1 MLPLRRWNR
10 KFWQWSRPNLLARG
24 QTGALCVA
32 RPQHNY
38 KKRGRRSVL
47 ALVLATAGL
56 FVAQGV
62 AAATVDLSRVVQ
74 FDIPAQTLGAALL
87 RFSEQAQLQVI
98 VESRLA
104 ESVSAPP
111 LKGAYTRGAALKL
124 LLTGSGLTFRM
135 VGNAAIAIHAVPSAG
150 NDGGAVPAGAAVQGL
165 GAGEGIGEYFRR
177 NDRRSAAR
185 MPPDELDPGTN
196 LGEIIVVGTRRLD
209 RSAAETPVPI
219 DQIPVA
225 GLLQSSGRFDVGQL
239 LQFSAPS
246 FNSNRQVGADGA
258 DHIDSAT
265 LRGLGPDQTLVLVNG
280 KRQHSVALVNVY
292 GSRARGNTGTD
303 LNTIPALAI
312 ERIDVLRDGAAA
324 QYGSDAIAGVI
335 NIGLKR
341 SQGLDVIASAGEY
354 AEGDGRNSQL
364 AANYGFGIGAR
375 GFMNLTAEFLRRD
388 PSNRNEDPCRPHRE
402 IGDAAVENRTLYM
415 NGAVGTGERGELYFH
430 GGAQERHGDASA
442 YDRTGINPPC
452 ARPTHIPV
460 RNSAQMYPNGFAP
473 RIGTEVDD
481 HTLTIGGRTSFVGW
495 SMDLNATHGRNR
507 MDYVIGS
514 TLNASLANADL
525 MAGGRGISPTSF
537 DAGGFSFTQDTI
549 GLDVTRYFPDAIE
562 GVNVAFGA
570 ESRREAYSIRAGERG
585 SWDDYDGPGGGNAGS
600 QGFPGFRPEDV
611 IDRSR
616 HAAGAYVD
624 VETQITEKFLLAAAA
639 RFEHYSDFGNAQ
651 IGKLASSY
659 KINDGLLLRGSVS
672 GGFRAPSLQQQ
683 YFSSTITNFVQG
695 VPLDIVIAPSG
706 SPIALAAG
714 VANLRQEKSRN
725 ASLGFA
731 YAPVSNVSITLDA
744 YLVDVRDRI
753 VLIQGIDTADLTSPE
768 TAPLRAVLESMNVA
782 RAQFLVNAV
791 DTRTKGLELTVHH
804 TADLGAGTLSS
815 YLGANY
821 NTNTITAV
829 NPTSVLRAEGI
840 DNFLSRRERLFIEG
854 AAPKSKMIL
863 RTNYS
868 VGRWDAALS
877 LTYFG
882 AITLGTFSGA
892 SVPDQQYRPRTAVDV
907 SIGYE
912 LSDTLL
918 LTVGGLNVFDAM
930 PSPQDAN
937 ETDTNFTYESVQMGF
952 NGPAWFARLS
962 AGFR

>member
-1 MLPLRRWNR
+1 
-10 KFWQWSRPNLLARG
+10 
-24 QTGALCVA
+24 VA

-38 KKRGRRSVL
+38 KKRSRRSLL

-56 FVAQGV
+56 LAGEAVAG
-62 AAATVDLSRVVQ
+62 ATTDLSRVVE

-104 ESVSAPP
+104 ESVRAPP
-111 LKGAYTRGAALKL
+111 LKGAYTRGDALKL
-124 LLTGSGLTFRM
+124 LLEGSGLTFRM
-135 VGNAAIAIHAVPSAG
+135 VGTAAVAIHAAQPGARV
-150 NDGGAVPAGAAVQGL
+150 GAVFSV
-165 GAGEGIGEYFRR
+165 
-177 NDRRSAAR
+177 
-185 MPPDELDPGTN
+185 DELEAPET

-225 GLLQSSGRFDVGQL
+225 RMLRSSGRFDVGQL

-341 SQGLDVIASAGEY
+341 SQGLDVIASFGEY
-354 AEGDGRNSQL
+354 AEGDGGSTQL
-364 AANYGFGIGAR
+364 AANYGFGIGSR
-375 GFMNLTAEFLRRD
+375 GFMNLTTEFLRRD
-388 PSNRNEDPCRPHRE
+388 PSNRSDDPCRPHRE
-402 IGDAAVENRTLYM
+402 IGDAAVENRTLYV
-415 NGAVGTGERGELYFH
+415 NGGIGAGEAGELYFH
-430 GGAQERHGDASA
+430 GGAQERRGDASA

-452 ARPTHIPV
+452 GRNSHIPA
-460 RNSAQMYPNGFAP
+460 RNSAQMYPDGFAP
-473 RIGTEVDD
+473 RIGTDVED
-481 HTLTIGGRTSFVGW
+481 HSLTVGSRTHLAGW
-495 SMDLNATHGRNR
+495 SVDLNATHGRNR
-507 MDYVIGS
+507 MNYVIGS
-514 TLNASLANADL
+514 TLNASIANADL
-525 MAGGRGISPTSF
+525 LAGGRGISPVSF
-537 DAGGFSFTQDTI
+537 DAGGFSFTQSTV
-549 GLDVTRYFPDAIE
+549 GLDVTRYFDEVMAGI
-562 GVNVAFGA
+562 NVAFGA
-570 ESRREAYSIRAGERG
+570 ETRRETYSIRAGERG
-585 SWDDYDGPGGGNAGS
+585 SWDDFDGPGGGNAGS

-611 IDRSR
+611 TDRSR

-624 VETQITEKFLLAAAA
+624 VETQITDEWLLAAAA

-659 KINDGLLLRGSVS
+659 EINDALLLRGSVS

-683 YFSSTITNFVQG
+683 YFSSTITNFIQG
-695 VPLDIVIAPSG
+695 VPIDIVIAPSG
-706 SPIALAAG
+706 SPIAVAAG
-714 VANLRQEKSRN
+714 VSGLRQEKSRN

-731 YAPVSNVSITLDA
+731 YSPASNVSITLDA
-744 YLVDVRDRI
+744 YVVDVRDRI
-753 VLIQGIDTADLTSPE
+753 VLIQGISTSDLTSPE
-768 TAPLRAVLESMNVA
+768 TASLRAVLEAMNVG

-791 DTRTKGLELTVHH
+791 DTRTKGLDLTVNH
-804 TADLGAGTLSS
+804 TADIGAGTLRS
-815 YLGANY
+815 YLGVNY
-821 NTNTITAV
+821 NINTITAV

-840 DNFLSRRERLFIEG
+840 DAFLSRRERLFIEG
-854 AAPKSKMIL
+854 AAPKSKAIL
-863 RTNYS
+863 STSYS
-868 VGRWDAALS
+868 AGPWDAALK

-892 SVPDQQYRPRTAVDV
+892 SVPDQRYRPRTSVDV

-912 LSDTLL
+912 IGRTLM
-918 LTVGGLNVFDAM
+918 LTIGGVNIFDAK

>member
-1 MLPLRRWNR
+1 M
-10 KFWQWSRPNLLARG
+10 
-24 QTGALCVA
+24 A

-38 KKRGRRSVL
+38 KKRRRGSLL
-47 ALVLATAGL
+47 ALVLAAAGL
-56 FVAQGV
+56 FAGAGVV
-62 AAATVDLSRVVQ
+62 AATIDLSRVVQ

-98 VESRLA
+98 VEGRLA
-104 ESVSAPP
+104 ESVRAPP
-111 LKGAYTRGAALKL
+111 LKGAYTRADALKL
-124 LLTGSGLTFRM
+124 LLQGSGLTFRT
-135 VGNAAIAIHAVPSAG
+135 VGNAAMAIRAVRPGAQV
-150 NDGGAVPAGAAVQGL
+150 GAVFSV
-165 GAGEGIGEYFRR
+165 
-177 NDRRSAAR
+177 
-185 MPPDELDPGTN
+185 DELDAPDT

-225 GLLQSSGRFDVGQL
+225 RLLRSSGRFDVGQL

-341 SQGLDVIASAGEY
+341 SKGLDAIASFGEY
-354 AEGDGRNSQL
+354 AAGDGGSTQL
-364 AANYGFGIGAR
+364 AANYGFGVGAR
-375 GFMNLTAEFLRRD
+375 GFMNLTAEYLRRD
-388 PSNRNEDPCRPHRE
+388 PSNRNDDPCRPHRE
-402 IGDAAVENRTLYM
+402 IGDAAVENRTLYV
-415 NGAVGTGERGELYFH
+415 NGGVGAGEGGELYFH
-430 GGAQERHGDASA
+430 GGAQQRRGDASA
-442 YDRTGINPPC
+442 YDRTGIDPPC
-452 ARPTHIPV
+452 GRKTHVPA
-460 RNSAQMYPNGFAP
+460 RNSAQMYPDGFAP
-473 RIGTEVDD
+473 RIGTDVED
-481 HTLTIGGRTSFVGW
+481 HSLTVGSRTNLAGW
-495 SMDLNATHGRNR
+495 SVDLNATHGRNR
-507 MDYVIGS
+507 MNYVIGS

-525 MAGGRGISPTSF
+525 MTGGRGISPVSF
-537 DAGGFSFTQDTI
+537 DAGGFAFTQSTV
-549 GLDVTRYFPDAIE
+549 GLDVTRYFDETLAGI
-562 GVNVAFGA
+562 NVAFGA
-570 ESRREAYSIRAGERG
+570 ESRRETYAIRAGERG

-600 QGFPGFRPEDV
+600 QGFPGFRPQDV
-611 IDRSR
+611 TDRSR
-616 HAAGAYVD
+616 HATGAYVD
-624 VETQITEKFLLAAAA
+624 VETQISNELLLAAAA

-683 YFSSTITNFVQG
+683 YFSSTITNFIQG
-695 VPLDIVIAPSG
+695 VPIDIVIAPSG
-706 SPIALAAG
+706 SPIAVAAG
-714 VANLRQEKSRN
+714 VASLRQEKSRN

-731 YAPVSNVSITLDA
+731 YSPASNVSLTLDA
-744 YLVDVRDRI
+744 YVVDVRDRI
-753 VLIQGIDTADLTSPE
+753 VLIQGINTSDLTSPA
-768 TAPLRAVLESMNVA
+768 TASLRAVLEAMNVG

-791 DTRTKGLELTVHH
+791 DTRTKGLDLTVNH
-804 TADLGAGTLSS
+804 TADIGAGTLSS
-815 YLGANY
+815 YFGVNY
-821 NTNTITAV
+821 NINTITAV

-840 DNFLSRRERLFIEG
+840 DAFLSRRERLFIEG
-854 AAPKSKMIL
+854 AAPKSKAIL
-863 RTNYS
+863 SASYS
-868 VGRWDAALS
+868 AGPWDAALK

-892 SVPDQQYRPRTAVDV
+892 AVPDQRYRPRTSVDV

-912 LSDTLL
+912 LSRTLMI
-918 LTVGGLNVFDAM
+918 TIGGVNVFDAK
-930 PSPQDAN
+930 PSPQDEN

>member
-1 MLPLRRWNR
+1 MVSAPICFPLD
-10 KFWQWSRPNLLARG
+10 ARTANSG
-24 QTGALCVA
+24 NGAPELA
-32 RPQHNY
+32 RPQQNY
-38 KKRGRRSVL
+38 KKRCLPSALAVL
-47 ALVLATAGL
+47 LATTGL
-56 FVAQGV
+56 FVAQNV
-62 AAATVDLSRVVQ
+62 ASATVDLARVVQ

-104 ESVSAPP
+104 EAVSAPP
-111 LKGAYTRGAALKL
+111 LKGAYTRGDALKL
-124 LLTGSGLTFRM
+124 LLAGSGLTFRM
-135 VGNAAIAIHAVPSAG
+135 VGNAAVAIHAVHSAG
-150 NDGGAVPAGAAVQGL
+150 NEGGGVPGDTVVQGL
-165 GAGEGIGEYFRR
+165 DAGGRIGGYFLRS
-177 NDRRSAAR
+177 DRRSGTRLPA
-185 MPPDELDPGTN
+185 DEFDPAEN

-219 DQIPVA
+219 DQIPIA
-225 GLLQSSGRFDVGQL
+225 RLLQSSGRFDVAQL
-239 LQFSAPS
+239 LQFAAPS

-341 SQGLDVIASAGEY
+341 SQGLDVLASSGQY
-354 AEGDGRNSQL
+354 AEGDGRNTQL
-364 AANYGFGIGAR
+364 AANYGFGIGER
-375 GFMNLTAEFLRRD
+375 GFMNLTAEYLRRD

-402 IGDAAVENRTLYM
+402 IGDAAVENRTIYM
-415 NGAVGTGERGELYFH
+415 NGAVGTGERGEIYFH
-430 GGAQERHGDASA
+430 GGAQERRGDASA
-442 YDRTGINPPC
+442 YDRTGIDPPC
-452 ARPTHIPV
+452 GRPTHIPA
-460 RNSAQMYPNGFAP
+460 RNSAQMYPHGFAP
-473 RIGTEVDD
+473 RIGTDVAD
-481 HTLTIGGRTSFVGW
+481 HTLTVGGRTSMVGW
-495 SMDLNATHGRNR
+495 SVDLNATHGRNR

-514 TLNASLANADL
+514 TLNASLAHADL
-525 MAGGRGISPTSF
+525 LAGGRGISPTSF

-549 GLDVTRYFPDAIE
+549 GLDVTRYFADAIE

-570 ESRREAYSIRAGERG
+570 ETRRETYAIRAGERG

-611 IDRSR
+611 IDKSR

-624 VETQITEKFLLAAAA
+624 VETQITDKLLLATAA
-639 RFEHYSDFGNAQ
+639 RFEHYSDFGAAQ

-659 KINDGLLLRGSVS
+659 KISDGLLLRGSVS

-731 YAPVSNVSITLDA
+731 YTPASHLSITLDA
-744 YLVDVRDRI
+744 YVVDVRDRI
-753 VLIQGIDTADLTSPE
+753 VLIQGIDTADLTSPA
-768 TAPLRAVLESMNVA
+768 TAELRAVLESMNVA

-791 DTRTKGLELTVHH
+791 DTRTKGLELTVNHA
-804 TADLGAGTLSS
+804 ADVGAGTLSS
-815 YLGANY
+815 YLGVNY
-821 NTNTITAV
+821 NSNTITAV

-840 DNFLSRRERLFIEG
+840 DAFLSRRERLFIEG
-854 AAPKSKMIL
+854 AAPKSKAIL
-863 RTNYS
+863 STNYS
-868 VGRWDAALS
+868 VGAWDAALR

-892 SVPDQQYRPRTAVDV
+892 SVPDQQYRPRTSVDL

-912 LSDTLL
+912 FSSTLL
-918 LTVGGLNVFDAM
+918 LTIGGMNVFDAK
-930 PSPQDAN
+930 PSPQDPN

>member
-1 MLPLRRWNR
+1 L
-10 KFWQWSRPNLLARG
+10 
-24 QTGALCVA
+24 VA
-32 RPQHNY
+32 RPQQNY
-38 KKRGRRSVL
+38 KKVCRRSLL
-47 ALVLATAGL
+47 AWVFTAAAVI
-56 FVAQGV
+56 VAQTV
-62 AAATVDLSRVVQ
+62 AAATLDFSRVVQ
-74 FDIPAQTLGAALL
+74 FDIPAQTLGSALL

-111 LKGAYTRGAALKL
+111 LKGAYTRGDALKVL
-124 LLTGSGLTFRM
+124 LEGSGLTFRI
-135 VGNAAIAIHAVPSAG
+135 VGTAAIAIHAVHS
-150 NDGGAVPAGAAVQGL
+150 GADVRETGSTDTAVQGL
-165 GAGEGIGEYFRR
+165 NAGAGVGEYFRR
-177 NDRRSAAR
+177 SDRRSAAR
-185 MPPDELDPGTN
+185 FEADEFEPLEN
-196 LGEIIVVGTRRLD
+196 LGEIIVVGTRSLN
-209 RSAAETPVPI
+209 RSASETPVPI

-225 GLLQSSGRFDVGQL
+225 RLLQGSGRLDVGQL

-303 LNTIPALAI
+303 LNTIPTLAI

-341 SQGLDVIASAGEY
+341 SKGLDVLASSGEY
-354 AEGDGRNSQL
+354 AEGDGRSSQL
-364 AANYGFGIGAR
+364 AANYGFGVGER
-375 GFMNLTAEFLRRD
+375 GFVNLTAEYLRRD
-388 PSNRNEDPCRPHRE
+388 PSNRNDDPCRPYRE
-402 IGDAAVENRTLYM
+402 IGDAAVENKTLYV
-415 NGAVGTGERGELYFH
+415 NGAVGTGETGEIYLH
-430 GGAQERHGDASA
+430 GGAQERQGDASA
-442 YDRTGINPPC
+442 YDRRGINPPC
-452 ARPTHIPV
+452 GLTTHIPA

-473 RIGTEVDD
+473 RIGTDVED
-481 HTLTIGGRTSFVGW
+481 HSLTVGGRTSLAGW
-495 SMDLNATHGRNR
+495 SVDLNATHGRNQ
-507 MDYVIGS
+507 MDYIIGS

-525 MAGGRGISPTSF
+525 IAGGRGISPSSF
-537 DAGGFSFTQDTI
+537 DAGGFSYTQNTV
-549 GLDVTRYFPDAIE
+549 GLDVTRYFADAIE
-562 GVNVAFGA
+562 GINVAFGV
-570 ESRREAYSIRAGERG
+570 ESRRETYAIRAGERG

-611 IDRSR
+611 IDKSR

-624 VETQITEKFLLAAAA
+624 VETQITNRFLLAAAA
-639 RFEHYSDFGNAQ
+639 RFEHYSDFGDAQ

-659 KINDGLLLRGSVS
+659 ELNDGLLLRGSVS

-695 VPLDIVIAPSG
+695 VPIDIVIAPSG

-714 VANLRQEKSRN
+714 VASLRQEKSRN

-731 YAPVSNVSITLDA
+731 YSPASNISITLDA
-744 YLVDVRDRI
+744 YVVDVRDRI
-753 VLIQGIDTADLTSPE
+753 VLIQGINTSDLTSPA
-768 TAPLRAVLESMNVA
+768 TASLRAVLEGMNVG

-791 DTRTKGLELTVHH
+791 DTRTKGVDLTVNY
-804 TADLGAGTLSS
+804 TTDIGAGTLSS

-840 DNFLSRRERLFIEG
+840 DAFLSRRERLFIEG
-854 AAPKSKMIL
+854 AAPKSKAIL
-863 RTNYS
+863 SASYA
-868 VGRWDAALS
+868 VGPWDAALK

-892 SVPDQQYRPRTAVDV
+892 SVPDQQYRPRTSVDV
-907 SIGYE
+907 SLGYE
-912 LSDTLL
+912 LSRTLT
-918 LTVGGLNVFDAM
+918 LTVGGVNVFDAR

-952 NGPAWFARLS
+952 NGPAWFARLAAS
-962 AGFR
+962 FR

>member
-1 MLPLRRWNR
+1 M
-10 KFWQWSRPNLLARG
+10 
-24 QTGALCVA
+24 A

-38 KKRGRRSVL
+38 KKRSRRSLL

-56 FVAQGV
+56 LAGEAV
-62 AAATVDLSRVVQ
+62 AAATTDLSRVVE

-104 ESVSAPP
+104 ESVRAPP
-111 LKGAYTRGAALKL
+111 LKGAYTRGDALKL
-124 LLTGSGLTFRM
+124 LLEGSGLTFRM
-135 VGNAAIAIHAVPSAG
+135 VGTAAVAIHAAQPGARV
-150 NDGGAVPAGAAVQGL
+150 GAVFSV
-165 GAGEGIGEYFRR
+165 
-177 NDRRSAAR
+177 
-185 MPPDELDPGTN
+185 DELEAPET

-225 GLLQSSGRFDVGQL
+225 RMLRSSGRFDVGQL

-341 SQGLDVIASAGEY
+341 SQGLDVIASFGEY
-354 AEGDGRNSQL
+354 AEGDGGSTQL
-364 AANYGFGIGAR
+364 AANYGFGIGSR
-375 GFMNLTAEFLRRD
+375 GFMNLTTEFLRRD
-388 PSNRNEDPCRPHRE
+388 PSNRSDDPCRPHRE
-402 IGDAAVENRTLYM
+402 IGDAAVENRTLYV
-415 NGAVGTGERGELYFH
+415 NGGIGAGEAGELYFH
-430 GGAQERHGDASA
+430 GGAQERRGDASA

-452 ARPTHIPV
+452 GRNSHIPA
-460 RNSAQMYPNGFAP
+460 RNSAQMYPDGFAP
-473 RIGTEVDD
+473 RIGTDVED
-481 HTLTIGGRTSFVGW
+481 HSLTVGSRTHLAGW
-495 SMDLNATHGRNR
+495 SVDLNATHGRNR
-507 MDYVIGS
+507 MNYVIGS
-514 TLNASLANADL
+514 TLNASIANADL
-525 MAGGRGISPTSF
+525 LAGGRGISPVSF
-537 DAGGFSFTQDTI
+537 DAGGFSFTQSTV
-549 GLDVTRYFPDAIE
+549 GLDVTRYFDEVMAGI
-562 GVNVAFGA
+562 NVAFGA
-570 ESRREAYSIRAGERG
+570 ETRRETYSIRAGERG
-585 SWDDYDGPGGGNAGS
+585 SWDDFDGPGGGNAGS

-611 IDRSR
+611 TDRSR

-624 VETQITEKFLLAAAA
+624 VETQITDEWLLAAAA

-659 KINDGLLLRGSVS
+659 EINDALLLRGSVS

-683 YFSSTITNFVQG
+683 YFSSTITNFIQG
-695 VPLDIVIAPSG
+695 VPIDIVIAPSG
-706 SPIALAAG
+706 SPIAVAAG
-714 VANLRQEKSRN
+714 VSGLRQEKSRN

-731 YAPVSNVSITLDA
+731 YSPASNVSITLDA
-744 YLVDVRDRI
+744 YVVDVRDRI
-753 VLIQGIDTADLTSPE
+753 VLIQGISTSDLTSPE
-768 TAPLRAVLESMNVA
+768 TASLRAVLEAMNVG

-791 DTRTKGLELTVHH
+791 DTRTKGLDLTVNH
-804 TADLGAGTLSS
+804 TADIGAGTLRS
-815 YLGANY
+815 YLGVNY
-821 NTNTITAV
+821 NINTITAV

-840 DNFLSRRERLFIEG
+840 DAFLSRRERLFIEG
-854 AAPKSKMIL
+854 AAPKSKAIL
-863 RTNYS
+863 STSYS
-868 VGRWDAALS
+868 AGPWDAALK

-892 SVPDQQYRPRTAVDV
+892 SVPDQRYRPRTSVDV

-912 LSDTLL
+912 IGRTLM
-918 LTVGGLNVFDAM
+918 LTIGGVNIFDAK

>member
-1 MLPLRRWNR
+1 V
-10 KFWQWSRPNLLARG
+10 LAR
-24 QTGALCVA
+24 
-32 RPQHNY
+32 
-38 KKRGRRSVL
+38 VL
-47 ALVLATAGL
+47 AMAGL
-56 FVAQGV
+56 FLAQSV
-62 AAATVDLSRVVQ
+62 AAATVDLSQVIQ

-124 LLTGSGLTFRM
+124 LLAGSGLTFRM
-135 VGNAAIAIHAVPSAG
+135 VGNAAVAVHAAYSRANEG
-150 NDGGAVPAGAAVQGL
+150 DAGATDTAVQGL
-165 GAGEGIGEYFRR
+165 DAGGRIGEYFRR
-177 NDRRSAAR
+177 SDRRGAAR
-185 MPPDELDPGTN
+185 LPADELDAAGN

-209 RSAAETPVPI
+209 RSAAEAPVPI

-225 GLLQSSGRFDVGQL
+225 RILQSSGRFDVGQL

-341 SQGLDVIASAGEY
+341 SQGLEVLAASGEY

-364 AANYGFGIGAR
+364 AANYGFGIGER
-375 GFMNLTAEFLRRD
+375 GFMNVTAEYLRRE

-402 IGDAAVENRTLYM
+402 IGDAAVENRTAYV
-415 NGAVGTGERGELYFH
+415 NGAVGTGERGEIYFH
-430 GGAQERHGDASA
+430 GGAQQRLGDASA
-442 YDRTGINPPC
+442 YDRTGIDPPC
-452 ARPTHIPV
+452 ARPTHIPA

-473 RIGTEVDD
+473 RIGTDVED
-481 HTLTIGGRTSFVGW
+481 HSLTVGGRTSLAGW
-495 SMDLNATHGRNR
+495 SVDLNATHGRNR
-507 MDYVIGS
+507 MDYLIGS

-525 MAGGRGISPTSF
+525 IAGGRGISPASF
-537 DAGGFSFTQDTI
+537 DAGGFTFTQDTI
-549 GLDVTRYFPDAIE
+549 GLDVTRYFADPIE
-562 GVNVAFGA
+562 GINVAFGA
-570 ESRREAYSIRAGERG
+570 ESRRETYTIRAGERG

-600 QGFPGFRPEDV
+600 QGFPGFRPQDE
-611 IDRSR
+611 IDKSR

-624 VETQITEKFLLAAAA
+624 VETQITNKFLLAAAA
-639 RFEHYSDFGNAQ
+639 RFEHYSDFGEAQ

-659 KINDGLLLRGSVS
+659 KLNDSLLLRGSVS

-695 VPLDIVIAPSG
+695 VPLDIVIARSG

-714 VANLRQEKSRN
+714 VASLRQEKSRN

-731 YAPVSNVSITLDA
+731 YAPASNVSITLDA
-744 YLVDVRDRI
+744 YVVDVRDRI
-753 VLIQGIDTADLTSPE
+753 VLIQGISTSDLTSPA
-768 TAPLRAVLESMNVA
+768 TAALRAVLESMNVA

-791 DTRTKGLELTVHH
+791 DTRTKGLDLTVNH
-804 TADLGAGTLSS
+804 TADVGAGTLIS
-815 YLGANY
+815 YLGVNY

-840 DNFLSRRERLFIEG
+840 DAFLSRRERLFIEG
-854 AAPKSKMIL
+854 AAPKSKAIL
-863 RTNYS
+863 STSYS
-868 VGRWDAALS
+868 IGPWDAALK

-892 SVPDQQYRPRTAVDV
+892 SVPDQQYRPRTSVDL
-907 SIGYE
+907 SLGYQ
-912 LSDTLL
+912 LSSALL
-918 LTVGGLNVFDAM
+918 LTIGGVNVFDAK
-930 PSPQDAN
+930 PSPQDEN

-962 AGFR
+962 ADFR

>member
-1 MLPLRRWNR
+1 M
-10 KFWQWSRPNLLARG
+10 
-24 QTGALCVA
+24 A
-32 RPQHNY
+32 RPQPKY
-38 KKRGRRSVL
+38 KKRGRPSLL
-47 ALVLATAGL
+47 ALVLATAAL
-56 FVAQGV
+56 CVAPYV
-62 AAATVDLSRVVQ
+62 ASATVDLSRVVQ
-74 FDIPAQTLGAALL
+74 FDIPAQTLGVSLL

-104 ESVSAPP
+104 ESVNAPP
-111 LKGAYTRGAALKL
+111 LEGAYTRGDALKL
-124 LLTGSGLTFRM
+124 LLAGSGLTFRI
-135 VGNAAIAIHAVPSAG
+135 VGNAAVAIHAVHSAG
-150 NDGGAVPAGAAVQGL
+150 IEGAAVAGDAAVQGL
-165 GAGEGIGEYFRR
+165 VAGGGIGEYFQRG
-177 NDRRSAAR
+177 DRRSAAR
-185 MPPDELDPGTN
+185 TPADELDPMGN

-225 GLLQSSGRFDVGQL
+225 RLLHSSGRFDVGQL

-341 SQGLDVIASAGEY
+341 SQGLDVIVSSGEY
-354 AEGDGRNSQL
+354 AEGDGRNNQL
-364 AANYGFGIGAR
+364 AANYGFGIGER
-375 GFMNLTAEFLRRD
+375 GFMNVTAEYLQRN
-388 PSNRNEDPCRPHRE
+388 PSNRNRDPCRPHRE

-415 NGAVGTGERGELYFH
+415 NGAVGTGERGEIYFH
-430 GGAQERHGDASA
+430 GGAQERRGDASA
-442 YDRTGINPPC
+442 YDRTGIDPPC
-452 ARPTHIPV
+452 GRPTHIPA

-473 RIGTEVDD
+473 RIGTEVED
-481 HTLTIGGRTSFVGW
+481 HSLTVGGRTNLAGW
-495 SMDLNATHGRNR
+495 SVDVNATHGRNR

-525 MAGGRGISPTSF
+525 LAGGRGISPASF
-537 DAGGFSFTQDTI
+537 DAGGFSFTQETL

-562 GVNVAFGA
+562 GINVAFGV
-570 ESRREAYSIRAGERG
+570 ESRREAYAIRAGERG

-611 IDRSR
+611 IDKSR
-616 HAAGAYVD
+616 QAGGAYLD
-624 VETQITEKFLLAAAA
+624 VETQLTHELLLAAAA
-639 RFEHYSDFGNAQ
+639 RFEHYSDFGAAH

-659 KINDGLLLRGSVS
+659 KINDALLLRGSVS

-706 SPIALAAG
+706 SPIAVAAG
-714 VANLRQEKSRN
+714 VANLRQERSRN

-731 YAPVSNVSITLDA
+731 YTPAANVSITLDA
-744 YLVDVRDRI
+744 YVVDVRDRI

-768 TAPLRAVLESMNVA
+768 TAALRAVLESMNVA

-791 DTRTKGLELTVHH
+791 DTRTKGLELTVNHS
-804 TADLGAGTLSS
+804 ADIGAGTLSS
-815 YLGANY
+815 YLGVNF

-854 AAPKSKMIL
+854 AAPKSKAIL
-863 RTNYS
+863 NTMYS
-868 VGRWDAALS
+868 VGPWDAALK

-882 AITLGTFSGA
+882 SITLGTFSGA
-892 SVPDQQYRPRTAVDV
+892 SVPDQRYSPRMAVDV
-907 SIGYE
+907 SLGYE
-912 LSDTLL
+912 LGSTLL
-918 LTVGGLNVFDAM
+918 LTIGGTNVFDAK

>member
-1 MLPLRRWNR
+1 
-10 KFWQWSRPNLLARG
+10 LA
-24 QTGALCVA
+24 
-32 RPQHNY
+32 
-38 KKRGRRSVL
+38 RRSVL
-47 ALVLATAGL
+47 AWVFAAAGL
-56 FVAQGV
+56 CVAQPV
-62 AAATVDLSRVVQ
+62 AAATIDLSRVVQ

-111 LKGAYTRGAALKL
+111 LKGAYTRGDALKL
-124 LLTGSGLTFRM
+124 LLRGSGLTFRM
-135 VGNAAIAIHAVPSAG
+135 VGNAAIAIHAVGSDPYEPGS
-150 NDGGAVPAGAAVQGL
+150 VPAGTAVQGL
-165 GAGEGIGEYFRR
+165 GAGAGIGEYFRR
-177 NDRRSAAR
+177 SDRRNAPRRQADEFDAA
-185 MPPDELDPGTN
+185 GN

-209 RSAAETPVPI
+209 RSAAEAPVPI
-219 DQIPVA
+219 DQIPVTR
-225 GLLQSSGRFDVGQL
+225 LLRSSGRFDVGQL

-341 SQGLDVIASAGEY
+341 GAGLDVLASSGEY
-354 AEGDGRNSQL
+354 TEGDGRSTQL
-364 AANYGFGIGAR
+364 AANYGFGVGER
-375 GFMNLTAEFLRRD
+375 GFMNLTAEYLERD
-388 PSNRNEDPCRPHRE
+388 PSNRNDDPCRPHRE
-402 IGDAAVENRTLYM
+402 IGDAAVENRTLYV
-415 NGAVGTGERGELYFH
+415 NGAVGTGERGEIYVH
-430 GGAQERHGDASA
+430 GGVQRREGDASA
-442 YDRTGINPPC
+442 YDRTGIAPPC
-452 ARPTHIPV
+452 GRPTHIPI

-473 RIGTEVDD
+473 RIGTDVED
-481 HTLTIGGRTSFVGW
+481 HSLTVGGRTSLAGW
-495 SMDLNATHGRNR
+495 SVDLNATHGRNR
-507 MDYVIGS
+507 MDYIIGS
-514 TLNASLANADL
+514 TLNASVANADL
-525 MAGGRGISPTSF
+525 IAGGRGISPVSF
-537 DAGGFSFTQDTI
+537 DAGGFSFTQSTV
-549 GLDVTRYFPDAIE
+549 GLDVTRYFADTIE
-562 GVNVAFGA
+562 GINVAFGA
-570 ESRREAYSIRAGERG
+570 ESRSESYSIRAGERG

-611 IDRSR
+611 IDKGR

-624 VETQITEKFLLAAAA
+624 VETQITDKFLLAAAG
-639 RFEHYSDFGNAQ
+639 RFEHYSDFGEAQ

-659 KINDGLLLRGSVS
+659 EINDGLLLRGSVS

-683 YFSSTITNFVQG
+683 YFSSTITNFIQG
-695 VPLDIVIAPSG
+695 VPIDIVIAPSG

-714 VANLRQEKSRN
+714 VPSLRQEKSRN

-731 YAPVSNVSITLDA
+731 YAPAGNVSITLDA
-744 YLVDVRDRI
+744 YVVDVRDRI
-753 VLIQGIDTADLTSPE
+753 VLIQGISTSDLTSPE
-768 TAPLRAVLESMNVA
+768 TASLRAVLEAMNVG

-791 DTRTKGLELTVHH
+791 DTRTKGLDLTVNH
-804 TADLGAGTLSS
+804 TADVGPGTLTS
-815 YLGANY
+815 YLGVNY
-821 NTNTITAV
+821 NTNTITTV

-840 DNFLSRRERLFIEG
+840 DAFLSRRERLFIEG
-854 AAPKSKMIL
+854 AAPKSKAIL
-863 RTNYS
+863 STSYTA
-868 VGRWDAALS
+868 GAWDAALK

-907 SIGYE
+907 SVGYE
-912 LSDTLL
+912 LSRTLM
-918 LTVGGLNVFDAM
+918 LTVGGMNIFDAK
-930 PSPQDAN
+930 PSPQDEN

-962 AGFR
+962 ASFR